1 VKSFCDTVVR
11 WGLIPL
17 LLFTP
22 FAFGSVERWAQAI
35 TGWGIAILVL
45 TFLLG
50 RLWEHAPRQ
59 IASRLA
65 TGLDLPLA
73 LLVALV
79 ALQTVPLPSPLLR
92 LLSPGAAQLGT
103 LPDMALSIADV
114 GGPPVPGLQEQLA
127 PLSSRAL
134 RPISVEPYET
144 FDRLVLLVSFVC
156 LFYLIVGWCDRR
168 EHAFWLA
175 SVLTA
180 IAALVAVIG
189 LAQSFT
195 WNERVLWFRRAPSSS
210 YAFGPFI
217 NHNHFAAYVELIIP
231 MAISLGLLLLERQSG
246 TGVAP
251 VHPAGTPSRFARAD
265 DPGGAWSRA
274 SSQAGLVLF
283 AAVILVVSLFYSLSR
298 GGILSAVLS
307 GAVLLALS
315 WKRLRSRRTAWALVV
330 GLPATVL
337 VIMGWIG
344 VGIVRDRFVTQVGIE
359 NEASFRSRAVVWR
372 AAAQH
377 FPEFLW
383 VGAGLGAFEDSFSPY
398 TPPGSWARWDKAHN
412 DYIQAAWELGLAG
425 CALLAWAGI
434 VFSRRYG
441 WPALRQRGESVD
453 FVRTGTALGLLSIAL
468 HSAVD
473 FNLQIGA
480 NGALFAILA
489 GMLVSMTRLSSA
501 PPATATVAPGGG
513 HD

>member
-1 VKSFCDTVVR
+1 
-11 WGLIPL
+11 
-17 LLFTP
+17 
-22 FAFGSVERWAQAI
+22 
-35 TGWGIAILVL
+35 
-45 TFLLG
+45 
-50 RLWEHAPRQ
+50 
-59 IASRLA
+59 
-65 TGLDLPLA
+65 
-73 LLVALV
+73 
-79 ALQTVPLPSPLLR
+79 
-92 LLSPGAAQLGT
+92 
-103 LPDMALSIADV
+103 
-114 GGPPVPGLQEQLA
+114 
-127 PLSSRAL
+127 
-134 RPISVEPYET
+134 
-144 FDRLVLLVSFVC
+144 
-156 LFYLIVGWCDRR
+156 
-168 EHAFWLA
+168 
-175 SVLTA
+175 
-180 IAALVAVIG
+180 
-189 LAQSFT
+189 
-195 WNERVLWFRRAPSSS
+195 
-210 YAFGPFI
+210 
-217 NHNHFAAYVELIIP
+217 
-231 MAISLGLLLLERQSG
+231 
-246 TGVAP
+246 

-412 DYIQAAWELGLAG
+412 DYVQGAWEVGLVG
-425 CALLAWAGI
+425 MALFGWLASVYAT
-434 VFSRRYG
+434 RYG
-441 WPALRQRGESVD
+441 WPALRSRGEPLDLFRAGV
-453 FVRTGTALGLLSIAL
+453 ALGLLSIAL

-473 FNLQIGA
+473 FSLQIPAIGV
-480 NGALFAILA
+480 LFSVCA
-489 GMLVSMTRLSSA
+489 GMLVALTRLSHEA
-501 PPATATVAPGGG
+501 PEAVPVES
-513 HD
+513 HE